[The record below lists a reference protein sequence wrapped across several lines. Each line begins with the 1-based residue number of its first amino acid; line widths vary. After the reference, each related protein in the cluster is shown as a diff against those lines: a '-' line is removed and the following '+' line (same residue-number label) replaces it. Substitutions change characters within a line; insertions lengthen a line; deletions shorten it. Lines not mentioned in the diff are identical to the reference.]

1 MTFMTNWIDLTSELS
16 PPRNRPL
23 IAHCP
28 EWCDSGYSIV
38 KWTGGK
44 FECETHGAEI
54 NNYVQQWA
62 LFMEA
67 D

>member
-1 MTFMTNWIDLTSELS
+1 MTNWIDLSSELS

-23 IAHCP
+23 IAYCP
-28 EWCDSGYSIV
+28 EWCDEKYSIV
-38 KWTGGK
+38 TWSGGK
-44 FECETHGAEI
+44 FECATHGAEI
-54 NNYVQQWA
+54 NEYVQQWA